1 MAQIMARME
10 QLMGS
15 QDMCCNASWLPP
27 RAVCVALTPSAEFLP
42 KLVGT
47 KPPFRL

>member
-1 MAQIMARME
+1 MAQMMVMMV

-15 QDMCCNASWLPP
+15 WDVLQ
-27 RAVCVALTPSAEFLP
+27 CVALNTSATFLP

-47 KPPFRL
+47 KPPLRL

>member
-1 MAQIMARME
+1 MAEIVAGTE

-15 QDMCCNASWLPP
+15 QDVCCNASWLPP
-27 RAVCVALTPSAEFLP
+27 WAACVAPTPSAEFLP

-47 KPPFRL
+47 KLPLRL